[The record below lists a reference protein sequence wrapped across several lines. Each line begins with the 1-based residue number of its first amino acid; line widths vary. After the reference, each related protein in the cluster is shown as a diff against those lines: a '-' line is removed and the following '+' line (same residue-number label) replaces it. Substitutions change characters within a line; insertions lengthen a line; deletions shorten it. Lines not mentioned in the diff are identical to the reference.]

1 LDQKVDIARS
11 PAQVPAAEALPQ
23 AAMPVLPR
31 SVSLSTKLLLL
42 TGLFVML
49 AEVLI
54 FVPSVANFRLNWLND
69 RLTAAQLAS
78 LAAEASPNGDVP
90 QMLRNELLRTAQVKA
105 VALKRNDQRQLILN
119 ADMPVAIDASFDLS
133 MPGGSTSGLIGR
145 LDAIWD
151 AVDVLFGSGKRT
163 FRIVGRPSS
172 GAGDIIEIVLP
183 EAPLK
188 AAMLGFGL
196 NIMMLS
202 IIISVITAALVY
214 LSLNTLLVR
223 PIMRIADNMLH
234 FSNQP
239 EDASRIIIPTGRG
252 DEIGTAERE
261 LAHMQTELSLL
272 LHQKSRLAAL
282 GLAVSK
288 INHDLRNMLASAQL
302 LSDRLAYSE
311 DPTVQRFAPKLIA
324 SLDRAIAF
332 CNDTLRFGR
341 AEEAAPRRDQM
352 LLMPLVTE
360 VADNLGLPR
369 EDTIGW
375 RADMDAALRVDA
387 DRDQLYRV
395 LSNLTRNA
403 VQAIES
409 TGADAK
415 GNISVIARR
424 TDRNVQITISDDG
437 PGFPPRAREH
447 LFQAFQ
453 GSTRRGG
460 TGLGLAIAFELIAA
474 HGGVM
479 RLLDTP
485 RGTTFEIRIPDRTA

>member
-23 AAMPVLPR
+23 AATPVLPR

-133 MPGGSTSGLIGR
+133 MPGGSTAGLIGR

-239 EDASRIIIPTGRG
+239 EDASRIIVPTGRG

-261 LAHMQTELSLL
+261 LSHMQTELSLL

-369 EDTIGW
+369 EEIIVW
-375 RADMDAALRVDA
+375 HADMDAALRVDA

-403 VQAIES
+403 VQAIEAS
-409 TGADAK
+409 GADAK
-415 GNISVIARR
+415 GSIRVAARR
-424 TDRNVQITISDDG
+424 AGRIVQITVSDDG

-460 TGLGLAIAFELIAA
+460 TGLGLAIAF
-474 HGGVM
+474 
-479 RLLDTP
+479 
-485 RGTTFEIRIPDRTA
+485 